1 MATKRTPLFNK
12 HQENKAKFT
21 DFGGWEMPLEYTGI
35 LDEHH
40 AVRNEAG
47 MFDVSHMG
55 EFEVYGE
62 EATKFLQH
70 LLTND
75 VEDLSNYGI
84 VYTFMCYEDGGVVD
98 DLLAYKYNSEKYLLV
113 VNAGNIEKD
122 FDWVKKHSENFNV
135 TVNNSSNEVAEVA
148 VQGPKAQEIVQ
159 KLTDY
164 DLDDI
169 KFFTFADDVVIAG
182 VNTLIS
188 RTGYTG
194 EDGFEI
200 YTKNEDIEKLF
211 DEIIRVGEPEGLKLA
226 GLGARD
232 TLRFE
237 ATLPLYGQEISKDI
251 TPLEAGLGY
260 FVELDK
266 EFIGQKAL
274 TKQKEEGL
282 KRKSV
287 GFEVLGRGLARTGA
301 KVLNNEGEEIGFV
314 TTGYISPTLGK
325 AIGLA
330 IVDSNYTKRGTELT
344 LQVRRR
350 EIPAK
355 VISRRFLKK
364 KKK

>member
-1 MATKRTPLFNK
+1 MTTKKTPLFNK
-12 HQENKAKFT
+12 HQEHDAKFT
-21 DFGGWEMPLEYTGI
+21 DFGGWEMPLEYSGI

-55 EFEVYGE
+55 EFEVFGKQ
-62 EATKFLQH
+62 ATDFLQH

-75 VEDLSNYGI
+75 VKDLANNGI

-98 DLLAYKYNSEKYLLV
+98 DLLAYKYKSEKYLLV

-122 FDWVKKHSENFNV
+122 FDWVEKHSKDFDV
-135 TVNNSSNEVAEVA
+135 TVKNTSDQVAEVA

-164 DLDDI
+164 DLDKV
-169 KFFTFADDVVIAG
+169 KFFTFVDNVKIAG
-182 VNTLIS
+182 VDTLIS

-200 YTKNEDIEKLF
+200 YTDNENIEQLF
-211 DEIIRVGEPEGLKLA
+211 DKIIEAGDTEGLKLA

-237 ATLPLYGQEISKDI
+237 ANLPLYGQEISKDI

-260 FVELDK
+260 FVKLEKDFLGK
-266 EFIGQKAL
+266 EAL
-274 TKQKEEGL
+274 AKQKEEGL
-282 KRKSV
+282 KRKSI
-287 GFEVLGRGLARTGA
+287 GFELLGKGLARTGA
-301 KVLNNEGEEIGFV
+301 TVLNKEGEEIGFV

-325 AIGLA
+325 AIGFA
-330 IVDSNYTKRGTELT
+330 IVDSNYTKRGTEIT

-350 EIPAK
+350 QIPAK
-355 VISRRFLKK
+355 VISRRFLKNRK
-364 KKK
+364 